1 MILKRCSR
9 YLTLNINIPRPPPGG
24 GKKKRS
30 DIMQIDSSLTGTKT
44 KAYCTTVSWRSAM
57 NYAAAVNDSNEA
69 YFDDEREGGIIA
81 HPMYTVALTWPI
93 SGNIAEYIESSK
105 FPLDIISRQV
115 HFTEHIEFHN
125 PVRPGDNL
133 TIKGRIASIA
143 PHKAGTHVIMRYDA
157 YDKKGVPVFTEHT
170 GAIARGVEC
179 IGGASGTDEIPS
191 VPDRR
196 GGIDSRETIIPIS
209 PVAPFIYDGC
219 TDIFF
224 PIHTSEKFAK
234 MVGLPGIILQ
244 GTATLAFAVKEII
257 NMEAGGDPLKLKQ
270 VFCKFTGMVKPG
282 TDIRLIHSA
291 ARGEKGQKDI
301 FFNVQNSEGERA
313 ISGGY
318 ADILQAHD
326 W

>member
-1 MILKRCSR
+1 
-9 YLTLNINIPRPPPGG
+9 
-24 GKKKRS
+24 
-30 DIMQIDSSLTGTKT
+30 MQIDSSLTGTTT
-44 KAYCTTVSWRSAM
+44 KDYSTTVSWRSAM
-57 NYAAAVNDSNEA
+57 NYAAAVSDANEA
-69 YFDDEREGGIIA
+69 YINDERERGVIA

-93 SGNIAEYIESSK
+93 TGNIAEYIESSK
-105 FPLDIISRQV
+105 FPVDVIPRQV
-115 HFTEHIEFHN
+115 HFTEHIEFHR

-143 PHKAGTHVIMRYDA
+143 PHRAGTHVIMRYDA
-157 YDKKGVPVFTEHT
+157 YDKKGLPVFTEHT

-179 IGGASGTDEIPS
+179 RGGASGVNEIPS
-191 VPDRR
+191 VPDSR
-196 GGIDSRETIIPIS
+196 GGIDSRETIISIS

-244 GTATLAFAVKEII
+244 GTATLAYAVKEII

-270 VFCKFTGMVKPG
+270 IFCKFTGMVKPG
-282 TDIRLIHSA
+282 TDIKLVHSVV
-291 ARGEKGQKDI
+291 RGEKGQKDI
-301 FFNVQNSEGERA
+301 FFNVLNNKGERA

-318 ADILQAHD
+318 ADIL
-326 W
+326 